1 MANRVILYD
10 QTYDSETK
18 KENRTQFNPVTDIES
33 VFHSAKQ
40 VSNGSEPVGN
50 NIFTANQ
57 ESLLTVLSRINTW
70 LYKLKA
76 LNNYE
81 VALDKNARD
90 NDLALQKTVNTQIS
104 QINEEISVDKT
115 SIDLLQQKVQYLDD
129 IIIDMAYNMDCIK
142 YSNVNISS
150 TSTSFYTWYKHESS
164 LADSGSNY
172 YAHDDKLLLLGI
184 KVSVYDYKYYLF
196 KIGIMNAT
204 LENLGPVPELLTT
217 KNSSDI
223 TIHSKDSVDY
233 AALPSDAYANVID
246 FNDEDLIIYFVPSI
260 NGDTLVNIDFRVATL
275 SDSIGGV
282 YARIIQGIPKQ
293 SSPKK

>member
-81 VALDKNARD
+81 VARDKNARD

-104 QINEEISVDKT
+104 QINEEISGDKT

-129 IIIDMAYNMDCIK
+129 IIIDMAYNMDCINQLIGK
-142 YSNVNISS
+142 MGRKAIDKREYLDAFGFPVVNFS
-150 TSTSFYTWYKHESS
+150 K
-164 LADSGSNY
+164 
-172 YAHDDKLLLLGI
+172 KLGFEFDNSRRIRKLYRSRCVFRIG
-184 KVSVYDYKYYLF
+184 D
-196 KIGIMNAT
+196 IGI
-204 LENLGPVPELLTT
+204 L
-217 KNSSDI
+217 
-223 TIHSKDSVDY
+223 
-233 AALPSDAYANVID
+233 
-246 FNDEDLIIYFVPSI
+246 F
-260 NGDTLVNIDFRVATL
+260 
-275 SDSIGGV
+275 
-282 YARIIQGIPKQ
+282 
-293 SSPKK
+293 

>member
-90 NDLALQKTVNTQIS
+90 NDLALQKTVNKQIS
-104 QINEEISVDKT
+104 QINEEISGDKT
-115 SIDLLQQKVQYLDD
+115 NIDNLKKVTNYLDD
-129 IIIDMAYNMDCIK
+129 IIIDMAYNMECIK
-142 YSNVNISS
+142 YYNINVSNS
-150 TSTSFYTWYKHESS
+150 STSFYTWYKHESS

-184 KVSVYDYKYYLF
+184 KVSVDDYKYYLF

-204 LENLGPVPELLTT
+204 LQNLGPVPELLTT

-223 TIHSKDSVDY
+223 TIHSDDSVDY
-233 AALPSDAYANVID
+233 PLPSDAYANVID
-246 FNDEDLIIYFVPSI
+246 FKDEDLIIYFVPNI
-260 NGDTLVNIDFRVATL
+260 NGDTLVNIDFRVVTL
-275 SDSIGGV
+275 SDSIVGV